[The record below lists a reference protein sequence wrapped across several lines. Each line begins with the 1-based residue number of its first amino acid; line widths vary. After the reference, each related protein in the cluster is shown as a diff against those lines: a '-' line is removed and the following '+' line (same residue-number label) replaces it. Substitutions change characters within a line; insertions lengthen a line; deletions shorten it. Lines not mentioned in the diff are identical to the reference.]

1 MTERFDV
8 VVVGARCAGSPLA
21 ALLAREGVRVV
32 VVERATFP
40 CDTLSSHVFE
50 ADGLAFLARLGLTE
64 RLRATGA
71 PFIRRVDNRIEDFR
85 WVAEIPQYPGDVGGI
100 ASVRRPVLDPILAQA
115 AEDAGAEVRFATN
128 VTGLVLE
135 AGRVRGVR
143 VVTAGGESE
152 LHGALVVGADGRN
165 STIAKLCG
173 ARRYN
178 LTPNE
183 RVAYWS
189 YFEGANVGAEPTFVF
204 HTWANR
210 LVFGAPTD
218 GVCS

>member
-21 ALLAREGVRVV
+21 ALLAREGMRVV

-100 ASVRRPVLDPILAQA
+100 ASVHSSSAWPIASFSRASLDP
-115 AEDAGAEVRFATN
+115 
-128 VTGLVLE
+128 
-135 AGRVRGVR
+135 
-143 VVTAGGESE
+143 
-152 LHGALVVGADGRN
+152 
-165 STIAKLCG
+165 K
-173 ARRYN
+173 
-178 LTPNE
+178 
-183 RVAYWS
+183 W
-189 YFEGANVGAEPTFVF
+189 
-204 HTWANR
+204 
-210 LVFGAPTD
+210 
-218 GVCS
+218 